1 VGALSSAGQGWVS
14 ASNNAGAAAQRLPRG
29 TPPTIQLNRSI
40 TGVQLSTLA
49 NELVGVKK
57 VQDFVIAEGV
67 EDKLVADFITL
78 LQVEKIVGNLEIR
91 GSSIVGVVFS
101 KVKQIGRLVARDNGN
116 MLSLTFPKLTRIDQ
130 DMLVENNVALQ
141 SVHCPLLEAVGGALT
156 LRLLPALS
164 VVGMPRLATLGG
176 NLVVDEC
183 SSLRSLC
190 QLGLRAGG
198 MNPSAAVGI
207 TRSPKITRGDPEI
220 FRKAKI
226 YAIEECR
233 GVQIEVRSFDDFT
246 NVQRVYNTSLGI
258 TVDVGDVTLAW
269 NAMKTVHLGQ
279 LLQRVTV
286 IYGDL
291 VITGCNSLEAL
302 TTATT
307 GLSYLTKVG
316 GKFTVAGNEA
326 LKSIALPV
334 LAVVESD
341 FAMSN
346 NNRLESIDLNRLREV
361 RSRLSVENEKQLG
374 SNPDVPGLKLDK
386 LERVGGMS
394 LKGLPRLPAVLLPQ
408 LATST
413 TQTGVSFTDLMA
425 ATHVTMDSLVTTTGG
440 LRLTQL
446 PKVATVSCNDLTST
460 GGDLAF
466 SDLGAAQLLH
476 FPNLTTVAGTLKIAN
491 CGALAKLCGMSK
503 VSESTKIQVTNSP
516 ALATGPVALLAKAGV
531 TAALCITTTTT
542 TTTSTVTRTTTTT
555 NTTTPLLQDTFT
567 PVVNTTTST
576 TTTTMFANCDSCCP
590 AAAQSFTAVEFSFGM
605 MGALILGSL
614 FGVGTTI
621 CCLYASDRRERETNR
636 VLSTQRLEPLDGPKT
651 TYNKLGPSTAGH
663 PGPSGSALPNI
674 DSTRMILANDADG
687 DDLGDI
693 MY

>member
-1 VGALSSAGQGWVS
+1 M
-14 ASNNAGAAAQRLPRG
+14 AGAAAQRLPRG

-291 VITGCNSLEAL
+291 VITGAS
-302 TTATT
+302 ATRAC
-307 GLSYLTKVG
+307 
-316 GKFTVAGNEA
+316 VAPLVRARCARRKEVQACRAAN
-326 LKSIALPV
+326 LF
-334 LAVVESD
+334 LA
-341 FAMSN
+341 
-346 NNRLESIDLNRLREV
+346 
-361 RSRLSVENEKQLG
+361 
-374 SNPDVPGLKLDK
+374 
-386 LERVGGMS
+386 
-394 LKGLPRLPAVLLPQ
+394 
-408 LATST
+408 
-413 TQTGVSFTDLMA
+413 
-425 ATHVTMDSLVTTTGG
+425 G
-440 LRLTQL
+440 LR
-446 PKVATVSCNDLTST
+446 
-460 GGDLAF
+460 
-466 SDLGAAQLLH
+466 
-476 FPNLTTVAGTLKIAN
+476 
-491 CGALAKLCGMSK
+491 CGPSL
-503 VSESTKIQVTNSP
+503 
-516 ALATGPVALLAKAGV
+516 
-531 TAALCITTTTT
+531 
-542 TTTSTVTRTTTTT
+542 TRT
-555 NTTTPLLQDTFT
+555 
-567 PVVNTTTST
+567 
-576 TTTTMFANCDSCCP
+576 
-590 AAAQSFTAVEFSFGM
+590 
-605 MGALILGSL
+605 
-614 FGVGTTI
+614 
-621 CCLYASDRRERETNR
+621 R
-636 VLSTQRLEPLDGPKT
+636 VQF
-651 TYNKLGPSTAGH
+651 
-663 PGPSGSALPNI
+663 SGSPHDGHHRFELP
-674 DSTRMILANDADG
+674 DQSWRQVHSRGQRGSQVHRPARARRR
-687 DDLGDI
+687 
-693 MY
+693 